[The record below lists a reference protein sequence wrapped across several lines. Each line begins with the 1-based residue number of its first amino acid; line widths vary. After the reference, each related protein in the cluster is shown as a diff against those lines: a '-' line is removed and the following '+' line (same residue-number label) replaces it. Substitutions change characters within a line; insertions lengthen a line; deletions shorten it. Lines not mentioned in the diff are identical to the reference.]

1 MPPPGHGA
9 TLSAMGRMRVQRI
22 ATGAVLGCGALLFLD
37 LFFDWQHA
45 SVDAAVVHIDAG
57 SSGWHGWGIVAGVA
71 LAGLLLWEGSRRL
84 QPEPSSTEALGAAA
98 VALLVLGG
106 VVASFQSGADVS
118 VGTVVS
124 VSVGG
129 HTWAAYLGLALA
141 VVVAGAAVLRA
152 ALVWAATR
160 PTRTDASRR
169 PQTPAA
175 G

>member
-1 MPPPGHGA
+1 MPGHGGGG

-37 LFFDWQHA
+37 LFLDWQQV
-45 SVDAAVVHIDAG
+45 SVDAAVMHVDAG

-71 LAGLLLWEGSRRL
+71 LAGLVLWEGSRRL
-84 QPEPSSTEALGAAA
+84 QPEPSPSEALGAAA
-98 VALLVLGG
+98 VALLVLGA

-118 VGTVVS
+118 VGVVA

-141 VVVAGAAVLRA
+141 AAVAAAALLRA
-152 ALVWAATR
+152 ALVSAATR
-160 PTRTDASRR
+160 PTRTGAPRR